1 MVQGLSLL
9 IHHHHQMLLETP
21 FTYPAVSVSLGDHA
35 TMVLQD
41 RSLHTLQQVDGV
53 EVRECP
59 LKTLDTDLNG
69 N

>member
-1 MVQGLSLL
+1 ML
-9 IHHHHQMLLETP
+9 IETS

-41 RSLHTLQQVDGV
+41 QSLHTLQQVIDRV
-53 EVRECP
+53 EVRECQ